1 MGSCT
6 RRRWRGAHAVPPQ
19 PFQQRAA
26 GLFGA
31 DPAVFGKVPLPV
43 PGFQG
48 HGRTRCGSLAWNS
61 CMITDDMAGVL
72 DVLAFCVNVCLD
84 TAAVHMRDAIWRRST
99 LKR

>member
-1 MGSCT
+1 MGSCI

-19 PFQQRAA
+19 PFQQKAA

-48 HGRTRCGSLAWNS
+48 GTAEPDVAALHG
-61 CMITDDMAGVL
+61 
-72 DVLAFCVNVCLD
+72 
-84 TAAVHMRDAIWRRST
+84 TAT
-99 LKR
+99 